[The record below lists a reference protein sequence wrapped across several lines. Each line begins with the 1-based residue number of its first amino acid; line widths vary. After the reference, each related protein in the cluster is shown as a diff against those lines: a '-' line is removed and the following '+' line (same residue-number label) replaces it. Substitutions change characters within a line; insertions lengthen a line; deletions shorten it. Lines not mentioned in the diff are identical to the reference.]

1 MWLLLRYYTRCSTA
15 HARNPIE
22 KYKQNSAKS
31 EMHSSASSQRGND
44 RRRNKNKDST
54 STRQAGRQAGR
65 RSKLVPQVHASLT
78 GPCHASSTAAAVGW
92 FH

>member
-1 MWLLLRYYTRCSTA
+1 MQGIQLRNTSKTLL
-15 HARNPIE
+15 
-22 KYKQNSAKS
+22 
-31 EMHSSASSQRGND
+31 SQRCTLLPVHREEMAEEETKTKSVPPQD
-44 RRRNKNKDST
+44 
-54 STRQAGRQAGR
+54 RQAGR